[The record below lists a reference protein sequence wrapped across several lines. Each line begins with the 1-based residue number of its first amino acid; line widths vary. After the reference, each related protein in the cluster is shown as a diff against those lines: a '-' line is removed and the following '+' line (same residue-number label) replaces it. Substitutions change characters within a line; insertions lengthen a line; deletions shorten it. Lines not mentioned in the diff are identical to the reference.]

1 MNAEKFSEAM
11 NEIDDRYVEEAIHY
25 RASASGSLSH
35 YGGKRLRRYGAAAA
49 AVVLLM
55 VSSFSVGALAFARE
69 ITVEVP
75 EKQEKV
81 VLEEIGLT
89 LLLPDSWEGKYEVV
103 EGVFEPYDST
113 MWEFC
118 VKSIYDARTP
128 MDESGTDFYR
138 GTLFTI
144 FQCEDH
150 SISAEEFEQS
160 GIAGIGRY
168 LFATQNATYAIL
180 YATDVQFDPENTAHM
195 EEWNGMAQSEEEIQV
210 IIANVFTN
218 ES

>member
-1 MNAEKFSEAM
+1 MNSEKFSEAM
-11 NEIDDRYVEEAIHY
+11 NEIDDKYVEEAIHY
-25 RASASGSLSH
+25 GTSASGSLS
-35 YGGKRLRRYGAAAA
+35 YYRGKRLKNYVAAAA

-69 ITVEVP
+69 IIVEVP
-75 EKQEKV
+75 EEQEKV

-89 LLLPDSWEGKYEVV
+89 LLLPDSWEGKYEVI
-103 EGVFEPYDST
+103 EGTFGPSRSA

-118 VKSIYDARTP
+118 VKSIYDARIP

-138 GTLFTI
+138 GTLFI
-144 FQCEDH
+144 VFQYADY
-150 SISAEEFEQS
+150 SMSAEEFEQS

-168 LFATQNATYAIL
+168 LFATSNATYAIL

-195 EEWNGMAQSEEEIQV
+195 EEWNSMEQSEKEIQV
-210 IIANVFTN
+210 IVANILEN
-218 ES
+218 